1 MTKAAK
7 YVNRTTTR
15 WLLSLRPNR
24 RCRWSNNCNRMWQN
38 HDIPTLSLRMK
49 RPTQVKVRPNRF
61 RGVNTKKVTVLMTQ
75 FSVNLNDALK
85 GHKLQGMSKVKRPS
99 HHTRRVFKQHTA
111 KDVWNLGKYTFF
123 RVCEARN
130 RSAGLYIF
138 KNIDMKESFKLSE
151 EFTQFFR
158 QTQCRMKNFIQVQRR
173 TTLVNHLNHC
183 E

>member
-7 YVNRTTTR
+7 YVNRTTTLC

-24 RCRWSNNCNRMWQN
+24 QCRWSNNCNRMWQN

-123 RVCEARN
+123 SRV
-130 RSAGLYIF
+130 RSTKQICRSLHFQKYRHERIF
-138 KNIDMKESFKLSE
+138 QAK
-151 EFTQFFR
+151 
-158 QTQCRMKNFIQVQRR
+158 RR
-173 TTLVNHLNHC
+173 VYAIL
-183 E
+183 